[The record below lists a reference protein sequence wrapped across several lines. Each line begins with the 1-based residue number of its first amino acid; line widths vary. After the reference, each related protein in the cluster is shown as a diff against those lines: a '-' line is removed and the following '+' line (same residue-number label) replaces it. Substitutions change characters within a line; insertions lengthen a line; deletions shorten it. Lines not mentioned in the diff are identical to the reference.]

1 MPSPRSAALAAKARE
16 ASGANKPAATPKLS
30 GRSTSSGSTSV
41 GSPVDATDT
50 VYAAPFAP
58 WQQDLKGVD
67 TLYPV
72 PPVLKNTFLE
82 YTDLRTPS
90 LDEWVKERECRSCPV
105 SARRQPS
112 LDELAAFSAG
122 LELLEASALQELLE
136 DGASGSLAGESADSV
151 IEPAPAPPPGVFQDD
166 GYVLRLADVL
176 GAPGEGGPPPPPPPP
191 EVAGGPWPTAGLP
204 SVGSMGHHLG
214 QCKVCAFIEKGCTNG
229 QNCPFCHLCDAS
241 ALRQLKKEKT
251 RWRKMCREQRRT
263 ENAW

>member
-1 MPSPRSAALAAKARE
+1 M
-16 ASGANKPAATPKLS
+16 
-30 GRSTSSGSTSV
+30 
-41 GSPVDATDT
+41 
-50 VYAAPFAP
+50 
-58 WQQDLKGVD
+58 D

-122 LELLEASALQELLE
+122 LELLEASAWQELLE
-136 DGASGSLAGESADSV
+136 DGAGGSLAGESADSV
-151 IEPAPAPPPGVFQDD
+151 VEPLPAPPPGVFQDE

-176 GAPGEGGPPPPPPPP
+176 SAPGEGSPPPPPLGAALPPP
-191 EVAGGPWPTAGLP
+191 EQVAGGPWPPAGLP
-204 SVGSMGHHLG
+204 SVGSIGHHLG

-229 QNCPFCHLCDAS
+229 QNCPFCHLCDAT

-251 RWRKMCREQRRT
+251 RWRKMCREQRRA
-263 ENAW
+263 ENTGW